1 MNGKIGN
8 KSKDNEVKMISL
20 INYKLDVINDIVN
33 KENVNE
39 AIKEFEDFA
48 ARSNGNTTGIFD
60 YDKLFPEAKEI
71 YNILLEIKKRQ

>member
-1 MNGKIGN
+1 MYILPFIQKI
-8 KSKDNEVKMISL
+8 
-20 INYKLDVINDIVN
+20 YKCIQNIINDIVN

-71 YNILLEIKKRQ
+71 YNILKDIRYKR